1 MRSHMR
7 GNRLRNLRPEFALRV
22 LQIICLM
29 YADAAGLFPEAGNFS
44 PVLQLQYFF
53 FKRFAHNKI
62 SIFIFLLVFFV

>member
-44 PVLQLQYFF
+44 PVLQLQCF
-53 FKRFAHNKI
+53 
-62 SIFIFLLVFFV
+62 VF